1 MLHDEVLG
9 REVSITRERELTLK
23 IFFDLDGPILDVSK
37 RYYKV
42 FLDIVGGKT
51 KLSKKTFWELKKNKA
66 SWQKIFKKAGL
77 KIRKDDFLKFWLR
90 CIEGKNYLTLDRIH
104 PNVKRKLSSLSK
116 KDSLY
121 LISLR
126 QSKKNLFWQVKKLGI
141 NKYFKKIIH
150 CPYTS
155 GKPWQEKAKLIRNNL
170 RSKEQAVII
179 GDTEVDIRAAKI
191 SGIKSIGI
199 TSGIRTKE
207 LLIKEKPDFLIPNLR
222 NISKLID

>member
-1 MLHDEVLG
+1 LG
-9 REVSITRERELTLK
+9 RKVFISREGELTLK

-42 FLDIVGGKT
+42 FLDIAGGKS
-51 KLSKKTFWELKKNKA
+51 KLSKKAFWELKKKRTPWPN
-66 SWQKIFKKAGL
+66 IFKKAAL
-77 KIRKDDFLKFWLR
+77 KIKNDDFLRLWLW
-90 CIEGKNYLTLDRIH
+90 CIEGKIYLSLDKLR
-104 PNVKRKLSSLSK
+104 PNVKRRLSSLSK
-116 KDSLY
+116 KNSLY

-126 QSKKNLFWQVKKLGI
+126 QFKKNLFWQVKKLGI
-141 NKYFKKIIH
+141 DKYFKKIIH
-150 CPYTS
+150 CPHTS
-155 GKPWQEKAKLIRNNL
+155 GKPWQEKAKLIRKNL
-170 RSKEQAVII
+170 RSKEQAVMI

-207 LLIKEKPDFLIPNLR
+207 LLIKEKPDSLIPNLR

>member
-1 MLHDEVLG
+1 MLYDEILG

-51 KLSKKTFWELKKNKA
+51 KLSKKTFWELKKNKV

-90 CIEGKNYLTLDRIH
+90 CIEDKNYLTLDRIH